1 MAKARSSSV
10 INVLVAG
17 DTKKFKKALGRA
29 SGQLADFGKKVGQIG
44 VATGAAFAAIGAK
57 SVGLAVDFEESLS
70 KSQQI
75 FGDMAK
81 FVEAGAKDAATAV
94 GLSQAEFLEAASGF
108 GIFGKAAGLGGRELN
123 SFSQDLV
130 TLAADVASFNNLRPE
145 EALEKLQAGLRGS
158 NEPLQS
164 IGVLINAAAVETKAL
179 EMGLA
184 DANGEISEGNK
195 ILARSELIYEQL
207 GKSGTLGDFARTS
220 GGLANTQRILTA
232 RFKNLGIAL
241 GKVLLPIAEKAS
253 RVIGKLLTVGE
264 KLQQVYNEQG
274 LSGLFETLVNGLLNI
289 REKIVSTVF
298 ELAPKV
304 GKAIK
309 VMGPI
314 LAKAVIKIT
323 KQQVKLLAKL
333 GNKFIDWIRP
343 KIRPMLSRLL
353 EFVQAAGNFI
363 LQKLP
368 FIAEK
373 IGQFAAAFLD
383 WIGPVAKKL
392 LTKMPTIVATIVEF
406 LVTKALPKIV
416 EAGLKLAEHL
426 VPALL
431 SFGKNVLEG
440 IGSIVAQIGGVI
452 GRGFVNM
459 GSYALDQAASFG
471 NAILNAI
478 MKPVNFMG
486 DMVTAALNVVVETF
500 KTVYN
505 TLADLWNNSIGKF
518 SLRVPN
524 WVPKLGGKGF
534 DMPNLP
540 KLADGG
546 IVTGPTIAM
555 IGEAGPEAVIP
566 LNKNMGAMGTTN
578 ITVNMPAGAS
588 GEDVVQALEN
598 YVRRNG
604 SIPLATN
611 NLVRR

>member
-1 MAKARSSSV
+1 MARKGSI
-10 INVLVAG
+10 INVVIAG
-17 DTKKFKKALGRA
+17 DSKKLRKSLGTA
-29 SGQLADFGKKVGQIG
+29 KQSLGDFSKKVGQISI
-44 VATGAAFAAIGAK
+44 AAGAAFAAIGAK

-179 EMGLA
+179 ELGLA

-274 LSGLFETLVNGLLNI
+274 LSGLFKTLVNGLLNI